1 MERYGNYKIGRIPSK
16 TQRIIWRKKCLADNI
31 DGLEACAQ
39 AAHMILSIERYKYLI
54 YSWNYGVE
62 LESLKDQPMPLVLA
76 DLPRRITEALLADDR
91 FLEVS
96 QFELTETKKRR
107 VSINAQAKTVYGWL
121 EIKKE
126 VAV

>member
-1 MERYGNYKIGRIPSK
+1 MERYGNYKIGRMSSK
-16 TQRIIWRKKCLADNI
+16 TQRISWRKKCLADNI

-39 AAHMILSIERYKYLI
+39 AAHMILSTERYKYLI

-62 LESLKDQPMPLVLA
+62 LESLEGQPIPLILA

-96 QFELTETKKRR
+96 QFELEEKKKK
-107 VSINAQAKTVYGWL
+107 VSVKAQAKTVYGWL

-126 VAV
+126 VAT